1 MQPTWDV
8 GYNLSSVCTTDKSV
22 VKQKVFHL
30 ICYLRLC
37 QLVKSKDLHYAVF
50 TLIQLVKSKDLH
62 YAVFTLIHQMCASS
76 RMNTLQLISLS
87 LLSDTMCRAY
97 HLHEHL

>member
-50 TLIQLVKSKDLH
+50 
-62 YAVFTLIHQMCASS
+62 ALIHQMCPGS
-76 RMNTLQLISLS
+76 RMNTSQLMSLS
-87 LLSDTMCRAY
+87 LLSDAMCRAY
-97 HLHEHL
+97 HSHEHLRL